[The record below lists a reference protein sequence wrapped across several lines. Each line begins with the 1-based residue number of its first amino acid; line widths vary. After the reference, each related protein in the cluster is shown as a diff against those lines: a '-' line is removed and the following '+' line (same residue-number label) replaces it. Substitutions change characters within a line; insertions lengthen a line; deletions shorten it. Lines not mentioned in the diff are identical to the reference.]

1 MRQRDEDLNWFPR
14 PTALCKFRSWR
25 VLNRFKQVQEDHCC
39 SNTWIITLNN
49 TWIITF
55 NNGPSSSYS
64 ALTGLE
70 AEKNKKTRW
79 RKT

>member
-1 MRQRDEDLNWFPR
+1 MRQRGEDLNWFPR
-14 PTALCKFRSWR
+14 PTALYKFRSCR
-25 VLNRFKQVQEDHCC
+25 VLNRFKQLQEEHCC
-39 SNTWIITLNN
+39 SNTWIIA
-49 TWIITF
+49 F
-55 NNGPSSSYS
+55 NNGPPSSYS

>member
-1 MRQRDEDLNWFPR
+1 MRQRGEDLNWFPR
-14 PTALCKFRSWR
+14 PTALYKFCSWR
-25 VLNRFKQVQEDHCC
+25 VLNRFKQLQEEHCC
-39 SNTWIITLNN
+39 SNTWIIA
-49 TWIITF
+49 F
-55 NNGPSSSYS
+55 NNGLPSSYS